1 MLQTEIN
8 KLVLYSAL
16 YLILVIS
23 AVGISVPSIFCIL
36 NFYTDPGLLKIWHS
50 HRFVAVV
57 IHILIPFGGE
67 KAECE
72 CQNRKS

>member
-1 MLQTEIN
+1 MLQTEIS
-8 KLVLYSAL
+8 KLVLYSPL

-23 AVGISVPSIFCIL
+23 AFGISVPSIFCIL

-50 HRFVAVV
+50 HRLVAVV
-57 IHILIPFGGE
+57 IHILIPFGRE

-72 CQNRKS
+72 CQNVKN